1 MPHACFSDA
10 VDTGKLTAL
19 RSLINEKGEY
29 RVSLSDL
36 LIVAVGKA
44 LQKYPLMNVSLQGD
58 RIIRYESVN
67 IGTAVAG
74 EAGLI
79 VPVVKNV
86 QEKSLRQIAAE
97 TRGRG
102 SSFQGPRRGGFGRK
116 NTVRE
121 PSRCRT
127 SE

>member
-10 VDTGKLTAL
+10 ADTGKLTAL

-58 RIIRYESVN
+58 RIICYESIN
-67 IGTAVAG
+67 IGTALAG

-86 QEKSLRQIAAE
+86 QE
-97 TRGRG
+97 
-102 SSFQGPRRGGFGRK
+102 RR
-116 NTVRE
+116 NTVR
-121 PSRCRT
+121 
-127 SE
+127 